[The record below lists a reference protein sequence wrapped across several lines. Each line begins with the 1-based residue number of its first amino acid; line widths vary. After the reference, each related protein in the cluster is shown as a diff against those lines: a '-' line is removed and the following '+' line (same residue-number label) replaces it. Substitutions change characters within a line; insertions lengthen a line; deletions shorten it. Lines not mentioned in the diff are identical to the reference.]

1 MISRRKSIMAATA
14 VTAAFATAIP
24 AASASAATTPLVDP
38 TVCQLLDL
46 VKGPFG
52 PTAGVGGSS
61 LADVLGKA
69 GASVGCTP
77 RSQPSFPSFPGMP
90 AMPAFPWNH

>member
-1 MISRRKSIMAATA
+1 MAASA
-14 VTAAFATAIP
+14 VTAALAVAVP

-46 VKGPFG
+46 AKGPMG
-52 PTAGVGGSS
+52 PTMGLGGSS
-61 LADVLGKA
+61 LADVLGRA

-77 RSQPSFPSFPGMP
+77 RTQPSFP
-90 AMPAFPWNH
+90 AFPWWN

>member
-1 MISRRKSIMAATA
+1 MLSRRKSLMAVTA
-14 VTAAFATAIP
+14 VTATFAAAIP
-24 AASASAATTPLVDP
+24 AASANASGTPLVDP

-61 LADVLGKA
+61 LADVLSRA
-69 GASVGCTP
+69 GASVGCAAG
-77 RSQPSFPSFPGMP
+77 SQPTFPSFPG
-90 AMPAFPWNH
+90 FPGFPRRN

>member
-1 MISRRKSIMAATA
+1 MMLSRRKSLMAATA
-14 VTAAFATAIP
+14 VTATLAAAIP
-24 AASASAATTPLVDP
+24 AASANAATPLVDP

-61 LADVLGKA
+61 LADVLGRA
-69 GASVGCTP
+69 GTSVGCSSG
-77 RSQPSFPSFPGMP
+77 SQPSFPSFPSLP
-90 AMPAFPWNH
+90 SFPSFPPKN

>member
-1 MISRRKSIMAATA
+1 MTLSRRNSVMAAAA
-14 VTAAFATAIP
+14 VTAALATAIP
-24 AASASAATTPLVDP
+24 VATANAATPLVDP

-46 VKGPFG
+46 VKGPLG

-61 LADVLGKA
+61 LADVLGRA

-77 RSQPSFPSFPGMP
+77 RTQPTFPT
-90 AMPAFPWNH
+90 FPWWQH